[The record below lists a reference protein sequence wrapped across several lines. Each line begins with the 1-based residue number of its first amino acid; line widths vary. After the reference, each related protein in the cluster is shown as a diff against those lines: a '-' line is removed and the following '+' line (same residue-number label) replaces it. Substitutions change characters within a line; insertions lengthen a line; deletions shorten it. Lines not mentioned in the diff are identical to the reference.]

1 MPRHALAP
9 GGLADLHETAWLRPI
24 HVPEKSPPPLPDS
37 EDAPG
42 WALFLDVDGT
52 LLQIAET
59 PGAVEVSA
67 RLRDLLERLEPA
79 LGGALALISGR
90 SIANL
95 DRLFGSLGLAVA
107 GQHGMERRDAAGGMH
122 HAEDDGVLESLRGPL
137 EAFAEVHPGVVLED
151 KGRSMGLHYRQAPEA
166 ENAARAFIRQF
177 AEKRDDVNILD
188 GRMIFDIKPAHVDK
202 GTAIATFMLAP
213 PFAGCRPVF
222 IGDDATDEQGFPVV
236 NEMDGISVRVG
247 DGAETAATYRL
258 MGVDAVL
265 DWLTGVADAL
275 DAAGEG
281 AA

>member
-1 MPRHALAP
+1 M
-9 GGLADLHETAWLRPI
+9 I
-24 HVPEKSPPPLPDS
+24 
-37 EDAPG
+37 
-42 WALFLDVDGT
+42 
-52 LLQIAET
+52 
-59 PGAVEVSA
+59 
-67 RLRDLLERLEPA
+67 
-79 LGGALALISGR
+79 GGALALISGR